1 MNSVIKSS
9 DHTVMNEKSIW
20 KQVLFL
26 FRNIRKFYYGKG
38 LPKTTR
44 KEELGND

>member
-1 MNSVIKSS
+1 MNSVMKSS

-38 LPKTTR
+38 LPKSTR
-44 KEELGND
+44 KEELSND